1 MTNDINA
8 RQAGMKESR
17 MEEEYHCFGCF
28 RFYCDIMGKDI
39 GRLRPFTC
47 FSGILDGKHERLE
60 LGTVYSSS
68 ASKVDEYYDC
78 SKRTCTRFSVWS

>member
-1 MTNDINA
+1 MLDAGTHSLFTTWTIQLFLGFTKMTNDINA

-39 GRLRPFTC
+39 GRLRPVYC
-47 FSGILDGKHERLE
+47 FWHYWAGNMKD
-60 LGTVYSSS
+60 
-68 ASKVDEYYDC
+68 
-78 SKRTCTRFSVWS
+78 